1 MGVIRHIKVLLHAIL
16 VLSHAEF
23 GYYRYCYMQCL
34 VTTCRVWLLG
44 IVTCSAWLGEL
55 NVISCVAILMSL

>member
-1 MGVIRHIKVLLHAIL
+1 
-16 VLSHAEF
+16 
-23 GYYRYCYMQCL
+23 MQSL
-34 VTTCRVWLLG
+34 VTIGIVTCSAWLPHVEWLLG